1 MQAYYIYINNE
12 DWNNHKITLDL
23 TKLPFVKSNG
33 TLVATSVGYND
44 AYSSTFHGEVAWMHK
59 LGARKQIQ
67 YRNPRSSLYMIT
79 VPKVPTKQIIMTAT
93 ADATVRANGIPAGL
107 EPTLEVSTS
116 GQISV
121 AVIKFN
127 PDEVG
132 NIASAVLQMHL
143 QSATN
148 SAEQVMTVLALPD
161 DWQEEG
167 VAWSNLIF
175 LKPAPAQVTK
185 TTENF
190 INWWSNPQPSPIG
203 YMTIPRGD
211 KVNWDV
217 GLDLRLDVTDAVK
230 NGIYQFMLVRVFRFD
245 QSLGDGPAKLPSDNV
260 QGQYVF
266 ASKDSANITQY
277 PTLFIEY
284 SAL

>member
-1 MQAYYIYINNE
+1 M
-12 DWNNHKITLDL
+12 
-23 TKLPFVKSNG
+23 
-33 TLVATSVGYND
+33 
-44 AYSSTFHGEVAWMHK
+44 
-59 LGARKQIQ
+59 
-67 YRNPRSSLYMIT
+67 
-79 VPKVPTKQIIMTAT
+79 
-93 ADATVRANGIPAGL
+93 
-107 EPTLEVSTS
+107 
-116 GQISV
+116 
-121 AVIKFN
+121 
-127 PDEVG
+127 
-132 NIASAVLQMHL
+132 
-143 QSATN
+143 
-148 SAEQVMTVLALPD
+148 LALPD